1 MKYHELENMLV
12 CGFFSETWAC
22 RWWTR
27 IGFWLKKQLQP
38 FCIHH
43 LDLQIRFILLLDATL

>member
-12 CGFFSETWAC
+12 CGFFLETWAC